1 MEFEYINT
9 PRLKLLKLTP
19 EVYKYIFNNYTNEEL
34 KSFLGLSTDEELLFE
49 KLKYSKGITTYNYS
63 FTNFQL
69 IEKQTDT
76 LIGWCGFHTWVQKHS
91 RAEIGYNLKDDNH
104 KQKGYMSEALKAV
117 IQYGFDVMKLHR
129 IEALVAKYNTPS
141 VKLLEKYGFT
151 YEGCLREHYNVNGKM
166 EDSQMYSLLK
176 HEWNK

>member
-1 MEFEYINT
+1 MEFEYIST

-19 EVYKYIFNNYTNEEL
+19 EVYKCIYNNYTDEQL
-34 KSFLGLSTDEELLFE
+34 KRFLWLKTDEELAFE
-49 KLKYSKGITTYNYS
+49 KQKYKKGIVTYNYS

-69 IEKQTDT
+69 IEKQTET

-91 RAEIGYNLKDDNH
+91 RAEIGYNLLDDSY

-117 IQYGFDVMKLHR
+117 IQYGFDVMKLNR
-129 IEALVAKYNTPS
+129 VEALVADYNIPS
-141 VKLLEKYGFT
+141 VKLLKNNGFT
-151 YEGCLREHYNVNGKM
+151 HEGCLRQHYNVDGKM

-176 HEWNK
+176 HEFNT